1 MRLPAMHFIKNHPDV
16 WLDNLGR
23 HWLLQSS
30 FKASPEIE
38 QWQES
43 DDWDDSYE
51 LCYGVRTKE
60 TTAVVG
66 DDVIQLRR
74 KSEAMTITVEELL
87 VPRGFK
93 WAALITI
100 NSRSTLRT

>member
-1 MRLPAMHFIKNHPDV
+1 MRLPPMRFIKNHPDV
-16 WLDNLGR
+16 WQDDLGR

-30 FKASPEIE
+30 FKASSEIQ

-51 LCYGVRTKE
+51 LCFGVRE
-60 TTAVVG
+60 NESTAPMG
-66 DDVIQLRR
+66 DDVIRLRR
-74 KSEAMTITVEELL
+74 MTETMTITVEELL

-100 NSRSTLRT
+100 NSRSTLTT